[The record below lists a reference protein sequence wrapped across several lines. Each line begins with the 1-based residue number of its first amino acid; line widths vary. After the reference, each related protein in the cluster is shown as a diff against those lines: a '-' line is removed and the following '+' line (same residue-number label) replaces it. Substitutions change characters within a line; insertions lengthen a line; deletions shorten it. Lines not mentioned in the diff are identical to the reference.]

1 MADSFQ
7 ADQKQ
12 EPCHTRETTAAIGS
26 SNSAKRCIVPLR
38 RACAMAQP
46 IVRIQVTGFLKAWS
60 SGRPEALERPMSVVP
75 DELRRLADWE
85 SAPIWLTYE
94 LAKP

>member
-1 MADSFQ
+1 
-7 ADQKQ
+7 
-12 EPCHTRETTAAIGS
+12 
-26 SNSAKRCIVPLR
+26 
-38 RACAMAQP
+38 MAQP

-60 SGRPEALERPMSVVP
+60 SGLPEALERLVPVVHN
-75 DELRRLADWE
+75 ELRRSAEWE